1 MRRREFVTLLGGAAA
16 SWPLAARA
24 QQHAKMPVVGFLNGA
39 SAELYTKFSGAF
51 RRGLNEMGFVEGQNV
66 VVEYR
71 WANAHYDRLPDL
83 AADLVRRQVTV
94 IAATGTLAALT
105 AKAATKTIP
114 IVFTTASDPV
124 EVGLVAS
131 LGQPGGNV
139 TGATQLNMEVTPKRL
154 ELLHELRPKA
164 TAVALLVNPANVIVA
179 EAQTRAVQ
187 TAAGTLG
194 LQLHILQASTE
205 AEVERAVASLAQLRA
220 GGLVIAAGDAFFNS
234 ESAYLAAVTVRHA
247 VPAVY
252 QGRDFV
258 EAGGLIGYGGS
269 VVDSYHL
276 AGIYAGRVLTG
287 EKPADL
293 PVLQSTKVEM
303 FINLKTAKALDIT
316 IPLPLL
322 GRADEVI
329 E

>member
-1 MRRREFVTLLGGAAA
+1 MRRRDFITLLSGTAI

-24 QQHAKMPVVGFLNGA
+24 QQHAKLPVVGFLSAA
-39 SAELYTKFSGAF
+39 SADLYVKFLGAF

-71 WANAHYDRLPDL
+71 WANGHYDRLPDL

-94 IAATGTLAALT
+94 MATSGTIAALT

-114 IVFTTASDPV
+114 IVFTTGSDPV

-131 LGQPGGNV
+131 VGQPGGNV
-139 TGATQLNMEVTPKRL
+139 TGTTNLNMTVTSKRP
-154 ELLHELRPKA
+154 ELLHELLPKA
-164 TAVALLVNPANVIVA
+164 TAFALLVNPANAVVA
-179 EAQTRAVQ
+179 EAETRAVQ
-187 TAAGTLG
+187 TAARTLG

-205 AEVERAVASLAQLRA
+205 AEIDSAVASLAQLRA
-220 GGLVIAAGDAFFNS
+220 GGLVISTGDAFFNS
-234 ESAYLAAVTVRHA
+234 VSAYLGAVTLRHA
-247 VPAVY
+247 VPTIY
-252 QGRDFV
+252 HGRDFV
-258 EAGGLIGYGGS
+258 AAGGLVGYGGS

-276 AGIYAGRVLTG
+276 AGIYAGRILTG

-303 FINLKTAKALDIT
+303 FINLKTAKAFGIT
-316 IPLPLL
+316 IPLPLS

>member
-1 MRRREFVTLLGGAAA
+1 MRRREFITLLGGTVV
-16 SWPLAARA
+16 SWPLAAQA
-24 QQHAKMPVVGFLNGA
+24 QQHAKMPVVGFLNAA
-39 SAELYTKFSGAF
+39 SADLYAKFLGAF

-71 WANAHYDRLPDL
+71 WANGHYDRLPDL

-94 IAATGTLAALT
+94 IAATGSIAALT
-105 AKAATKTIP
+105 AKAVTKTIP

-131 LGQPGGNV
+131 VGRPGGNV
-139 TGATQLNMEVTPKRL
+139 TGTTNLNMEVTPKRP
-154 ELLHELRPKA
+154 ELLHELLPKA
-164 TAVALLVNPANVIVA
+164 TAVALLVNPANAVVA
-179 EAQTRAVQ
+179 EAETRAVQ
-187 TAAGTLG
+187 TAARTLG

-205 AEVERAVASLAQLRA
+205 AEVDSAVASLAQLGA
-220 GGLVIAAGDAFFNS
+220 GGLVISTGDAFFNS
-234 ESAYLAAVTVRHA
+234 ESAYLAAVTVRNA
-247 VPAVY
+247 VPAIY

-258 EAGGLIGYGGS
+258 AAGGLVGYGGS

-276 AGIYAGRVLTG
+276 AGIYAGRILTG

-316 IPLPLL
+316 IPLPLS
-322 GRADEVI
+322 GRADELI